1 MTTQCKTLGQKN
13 WIFLLFFFSF
23 LIMLK
28 FIQYFLISISLYF
41 IWHTILVFGIFD
53 GQYKEIIS
61 SLKELIWLG
70 FVATIILSNR
80 SRFKAYIQKTKIQ
93 VLILGLFVILG
104 LITTYF
110 NIPDLNQFIKNTII
124 GLKYGWYFMF
134 VFWSAGLAGFI
145 LFSQTSK
152 EKFVNNYI
160 NWLQFLT
167 RLSWFILIG
176 GLLIQGTKVIFPE
189 LWYQLGFGGL
199 NIYKQW
205 IAPPLYYLTQHDG
218 IMRLSGLFSGPNN
231 FAFWIIGLFPFLWAM
246 RLRKDENKWWLE
258 KAWLLLLSVLNL
270 GRVLLVWIG
279 TFFGI
284 LAAKSNWIKNN
295 KFISGIIIGGIVG
308 FFGYITFLKWDSTTE
323 HFTLWLEALQAFL
336 NKPWWYGLGS
346 SGPGIHWNGSLLPEN
361 YYLQIA
367 LDYGRLWPVLFALF
381 WTSIFGKIKKM
392 QYTKSV
398 FNQSILLFSTG
409 FVCMLVAGIFLH
421 VFEDSMVNYL
431 FFIPWGI
438 AYGAR
443 LSEK

>member
-1 MTTQCKTLGQKN
+1 M
-13 WIFLLFFFSF
+13 
-23 LIMLK
+23 
-28 FIQYFLISISLYF
+28 
-41 IWHTILVFGIFD
+41 VFGIFD

-134 VFWSAGLAGFI
+134 VFWSAGLAVFI

-199 NIYKQW
+199 NIYKQ
-205 IAPPLYYLTQHDG
+205 
-218 IMRLSGLFSGPNN
+218 
-231 FAFWIIGLFPFLWAM
+231 
-246 RLRKDENKWWLE
+246 
-258 KAWLLLLSVLNL
+258 
-270 GRVLLVWIG
+270 
-279 TFFGI
+279 
-284 LAAKSNWIKNN
+284 
-295 KFISGIIIGGIVG
+295 
-308 FFGYITFLKWDSTTE
+308 
-323 HFTLWLEALQAFL
+323 
-336 NKPWWYGLGS
+336 
-346 SGPGIHWNGSLLPEN
+346 
-361 YYLQIA
+361 
-367 LDYGRLWPVLFALF
+367 
-381 WTSIFGKIKKM
+381 
-392 QYTKSV
+392 
-398 FNQSILLFSTG
+398 
-409 FVCMLVAGIFLH
+409 
-421 VFEDSMVNYL
+421 
-431 FFIPWGI
+431 
-438 AYGAR
+438 
-443 LSEK
+443 